1 MTKEGQPKKRV
12 NQLMKTDLKFFLRKY
27 KIDTESTF
35 NRKRKLGFIITNTPL
50 DRFSDESEP

>member
-1 MTKEGQPKKRV
+1 
-12 NQLMKTDLKFFLRKY
+12 MKTDLKFFLRKY